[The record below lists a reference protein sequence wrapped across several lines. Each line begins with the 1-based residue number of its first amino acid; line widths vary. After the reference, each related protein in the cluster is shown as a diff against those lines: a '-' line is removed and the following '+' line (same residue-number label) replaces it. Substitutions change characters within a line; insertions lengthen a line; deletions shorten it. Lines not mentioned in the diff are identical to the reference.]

1 MPIRYIWRTVTVF
14 VILLSI
20 LSAVL
25 LESISQTS
33 RQSAAASENSPKNI
47 FDTNSENRSE
57 NSPNTSSKSISDT
70 RLHQRVRT
78 TSQSPLLPTAY
89 ACPDLLIIQAIVH
102 EIEMI
107 TDNLQQT
114 QRLHPIL
121 AAFTKTRQRYAASS
135 AQIDQRK
142 VRLLDII
149 VSIVDPTHRVTQP
162 YLLTC
167 TTPSSRTGSRTT
179 SPVASPTD
187 SPTDF
192 TTNSHALIAG
202 HVRVSGKLLIGDPM
216 PPSGADCR
224 DFPDQCTDSSTLV
237 IPIGIIT
244 TTHTPLFE
252 AQQYLP
258 LGCIDAPSTSPWN
271 KHTAPTRSEP
281 AQVRKSDPQNTPPI
295 PLLYQIVYQHL
306 LYHGLISVQV
316 VPHAQSANA
325 WLQPYLRTYLLSY
338 ANSYPSSHPDSTSLS
353 SSAASLT
360 FTGYIRPQPLE
371 DRERLPCEG
380 VFAKIMP

>member
-1 MPIRYIWRTVTVF
+1 MPIRYIWRTVTAF

-20 LSAVL
+20 LSAML
-25 LESISQTS
+25 LESIPQTS
-33 RQSAAASENSPKNI
+33 RPTAAASENIP
-47 FDTNSENRSE
+47 DTS
-57 NSPNTSSKSISDT
+57 
-70 RLHQRVRT
+70 LHQRVRT
-78 TSQSPLLPTAY
+78 TQQAPLLPTAY

-102 EIEMI
+102 EIEII

-114 QRLHPIL
+114 QRLHLIL

-135 AQIDQRK
+135 AQIDQRR

-167 TTPSSRTGSRTT
+167 TTPSSRTT
-179 SPVASPTD
+179 SPVASPTNSPTDFTTDSPTD

-192 TTNSHALIAG
+192 TTDSPTDSPTDFTTDSHALIAG
-202 HVRVSGKLLIGDPM
+202 HVRLSGKLLIGDPM
-216 PPSGADCR
+216 PPSGANCR

-237 IPIGIIT
+237 IPIGIVT
-244 TTHTPLFE
+244 TTVSPLFA

-258 LGCIDAPSTSPWN
+258 LGCIDAPSTFQWN
-271 KHTAPTRSEP
+271 KNAALTRSET
-281 AQVRKSDPQNTPPI
+281 AQPGKNDLQNTPRL

-306 LYHGLISVQV
+306 LYHGITSIQI
-316 VPHAQSANA
+316 VPHAQSVNA
-325 WLQPYLRTYLLSY
+325 WLQSYLRTYLLSY
-338 ANSYPSSHPDSTSLS
+338 ANSYPSSHPDSTSLPS
-353 SSAASLT
+353 SVASVA